1 MTLRHLEVF
10 IAVVDS
16 DCSVTRAAEKLNT
29 VQPAVSRT
37 ISDLEQY
44 YGLKFF
50 DRLNRK
56 LYLNEAGRIMLFH
69 ARSLIESFEL
79 MEVAI
84 SEKSGNL
91 PLRVGASVTVGT
103 VLLPNLL
110 QLLKNQM
117 KYTASVMN
125 TTALSKALLQNE
137 LDIAIVEGDPDS
149 RDLVEMKLIEDELI
163 AVRSPTFML
172 DQEDFVWILREKGS
186 ASRLSA
192 EQHFP
197 INKKNIWSVAN
208 TQSIIELVRAGQG
221 VTVISHLLI
230 QQFLRDKTLVKI
242 DTLQSVTR
250 AYRIVY
256 HKDRVGDPQIEQF
269 IYDAR
274 EYCRTLSF
282 ADV

>member
-163 AVRSPTFML
+163 AVRSPAFML

>member
-84 SEKSGNL
+84 SEKSGKL

-208 TQSIIELVRAGQG
+208 TQSIIELVCAGQG

-269 IYDAR
+269 IYGAR

>member
-269 IYDAR
+269 IYGAR

>member
-163 AVRSPTFML
+163 AVRSPIFML

>member
-250 AYRIVY
+250 AYRVVY